1 MVMLVTLYTSRIV
14 LKELGIVDYGIY
26 NVVAGFV
33 AMFSF
38 FSSSMA
44 NAIQRYLNFEF
55 GKNNDKGGEKVYGT
69 GFVLLFCV
77 SLLMVFVLE
86 TLGLWF
92 LNNKLVIPDER
103 RTIVS
108 MVYHIAVFTTF
119 VTVNHAIF
127 TACILAHED
136 MKVYAYTGVFQALAR
151 LITAFCLVISPID
164 RLIMYT
170 SLFCITDVLLY
181 LFYLLYCV
189 RKYTECSFIPLFC
202 KKTGKQLL
210 FFIGWNTVI
219 SLSNTIN
226 NQGIN
231 ILLNVFFGPI
241 VNAAR
246 GIAFQIFNA
255 LQSFGFNIYSAT
267 RPQLVKSYAS
277 GNMDYFSK
285 LFFQSSKVS
294 YYLLFVICVPILV
307 NIEFVLNIWLEK
319 YPDNTVIFSKLIILC
334 VLVES
339 LSCPI
344 WAAIQAVGR
353 LKSFAVFGSLIFLLI
368 LPISFVLFS
377 YGYPAYTVFIVY
389 LIIRCLYLFATAK
402 ILSEHV
408 VEIKIKRYC
417 KDVISPILISS
428 LLILSIIYSV
438 NTCFSIFLITDFIML
453 SILYIIISLFVIYLF
468 GINKTEKKGTMVVL
482 NKLNLKIRKFFNV

>member
-38 FSSSMA
+38 FSSSMS

-69 GFVLLFCV
+69 GFVLLFFV
-77 SLLMVFVLE
+77 SLCMVFVLE

-92 LNNKLVIPDER
+92 LNNKLIIPDER
-103 RTIVS
+103 RSIVS
-108 MVYHIAVFTTF
+108 IVYQIAVFTTF

-136 MKVYAYTGVFQALAR
+136 MKVYAYTGVFQSLAR

-189 RKYTECSFIPLFC
+189 RKYAECSFIPSFC
-202 KKTGKQLL
+202 KKTGKHILS
-210 FFIGWNTVI
+210 FIGWNAVV
-219 SLSNTIN
+219 SLSNTVN

-255 LQSFGFNIYSAT
+255 LQSFGLNIYSAT

-285 LFFQSSKVS
+285 LFYQSSKVS

-307 NIEFVLNIWLEK
+307 NIEFVLNIWLGE
-319 YPDNTVIFSKLIILC
+319 YPDNTVVFSKLIILC

-339 LSCPI
+339 LSNPI

-353 LKSFAVFGSLIFLLI
+353 LKLFTIVGCVIFLLI
-368 LPISFVLFS
+368 LPISFVLFT
-377 YGYPAYTVFIVY
+377 YGYPAYTTFVVY
-389 LIIRCLYLFATAK
+389 LIIRWLYLFATAK
-402 ILSEHV
+402 ILSEHI
-408 VEIKIKRYC
+408 VEIKLKRYC
-417 KDVISPILISS
+417 KDVVVPILTSS
-428 LLILSIIYSV
+428 LLILSMVYSV
-438 NTCFSIFLITDFIML
+438 NTCFSLSILTDFVML
-453 SILYIIISLFVIYLF
+453 SILYIVISLFVIYIF

-482 NKLNLKIRKFFNV
+482 NKVYIKIRGLF